1 MRWDV
6 PGSEA
11 NRGKCTW
18 GGGNQ
23 LKIWKIVI
31 TGNILERVLESKC
44 DFFWPACSVVALA
57 ATAAL
62 HSHPAADPIGGL
74 HELLIGRVEGS
85 GTSETFYDSYSLSKT
100 PRVLIITFSPSQHQ
114 KNSQVHELKHS
125 VNLKNLTFTMVP
137 FHQKIHLK
145 NYDNY
150 NTMLLVLLE
159 VLRVST
165 VALRFQIP

>member
-1 MRWDV
+1 MIFSGPQSTLV
-6 PGSEA
+6 
-11 NRGKCTW
+11 T
-18 GGGNQ
+18 
-23 LKIWKIVI
+23 
-31 TGNILERVLESKC
+31 
-44 DFFWPACSVVALA
+44 WPACSVVALA

-74 HELLIGRVEGS
+74 HKLLIGRVEGS
-85 GTSETFYDSYSLSKT
+85 GTSETFYDSDSLSKT
-100 PRVLIITFSPSQHQ
+100 ARMLIITFSPSQHQ